1 MASFVVLAL
10 FNLSL
15 TLLILYSAAAWGPI
29 DPTEGFISL
38 PLNQSNFVIQRPYD
52 VPEDQRYSYV
62 NGVHKLWVY
71 STDKPHSLIS
81 HTNPRTEIRMQ
92 AGLPLFTWAWDMKLI
107 KEELETSLSFLSI
120 PSSYPKPI
128 INTTARLQTSAS
140 IQPSHSERREMG
152 AYHQVAFC
160 LALLLFMHQARAW
173 PLDPTHGFVEVPL
186 NTSNFE
192 FHKPYDLAVSQR
204 YSFVDGVHKLWVFS
218 DDKPLSLNS
227 PTKPRSEIRIR
238 GYDYSS
244 GVWQFEAYGYVPC
257 GTSGVCTMQVFGAS
271 PPHAT
276 TLMLRV
282 YNGTLSY
289 YRAPALVDDIYDRW
303 FRLNVIHDV
312 DAAIVK
318 VYIDGVLKF
327 EAPGRGGTSHY
338 FKCGVYAQNDDSHS
352 MESRWKEIKVLKKC
366 V

>member
-1 MASFVVLAL
+1 MLVYISVGESFNSIYL
-10 FNLSL
+10 F
-15 TLLILYSAAAWGPI
+15 G
-29 DPTEGFISL
+29 
-38 PLNQSNFVIQRPYD
+38 
-52 VPEDQRYSYV
+52 
-62 NGVHKLWVY
+62 
-71 STDKPHSLIS
+71 
-81 HTNPRTEIRMQ
+81 
-92 AGLPLFTWAWDMKLI
+92 
-107 KEELETSLSFLSI
+107 
-120 PSSYPKPI
+120 
-128 INTTARLQTSAS
+128 
-140 IQPSHSERREMG
+140 
-152 AYHQVAFC
+152 
-160 LALLLFMHQARAW
+160 
-173 PLDPTHGFVEVPL
+173 
-186 NTSNFE
+186 
-192 FHKPYDLAVSQR
+192 SQ
-204 YSFVDGVHKLWVFS
+204 
-218 DDKPLSLNS
+218 
-227 PTKPRSEIRIR
+227 

-257 GTSGVCTMQVFGAS
+257 GTSGVCIMQVFGAS

>member
-1 MASFVVLAL
+1 MLVYISVGESFNSIYL
-10 FNLSL
+10 F
-15 TLLILYSAAAWGPI
+15 G
-29 DPTEGFISL
+29 
-38 PLNQSNFVIQRPYD
+38 
-52 VPEDQRYSYV
+52 
-62 NGVHKLWVY
+62 
-71 STDKPHSLIS
+71 
-81 HTNPRTEIRMQ
+81 
-92 AGLPLFTWAWDMKLI
+92 
-107 KEELETSLSFLSI
+107 
-120 PSSYPKPI
+120 
-128 INTTARLQTSAS
+128 
-140 IQPSHSERREMG
+140 
-152 AYHQVAFC
+152 
-160 LALLLFMHQARAW
+160 
-173 PLDPTHGFVEVPL
+173 
-186 NTSNFE
+186 
-192 FHKPYDLAVSQR
+192 SQ
-204 YSFVDGVHKLWVFS
+204 
-218 DDKPLSLNS
+218 
-227 PTKPRSEIRIR
+227 

-257 GTSGVCTMQVFGAS
+257 GTSGVCIMQVFGAS

-327 EAPGRGGTSHY
+327 EAPCRGGTSHY